1 MCGSGIS
8 ELSPFMQTNLSHR
21 WDNRS
26 SMCQVNFSW
35 LCMNHYVAT
44 WEKIASERK
53 VVLEKLTEQILAL
66 PILSIYYVPRISLVK
81 KFFFFR
87 NWTLFWILII
97 MLSFQVSTHSLCRN
111 NALCLINELCTEK
124 SLLESQ
130 DRTNVILCLTYGT
143 AAARFQ
149 QAKI

>member
-1 MCGSGIS
+1 MGQPVVYVSSQLLLAMHESLCSYVGEDSQWKESGI
-8 ELSPFMQTNLSHR
+8 R
-21 WDNRS
+21 KVDWA
-26 SMCQVNFSW
+26 NFS
-35 LCMNHYVAT
+35 
-44 WEKIASERK
+44 S
-53 VVLEKLTEQILAL
+53 
-66 PILSIYYVPRISLVK
+66 ILSIIYYYVPRISLVK
-81 KFFFFR
+81 KFFFFFR

>member
-1 MCGSGIS
+1 
-8 ELSPFMQTNLSHR
+8 
-21 WDNRS
+21 
-26 SMCQVNFSW
+26 
-35 LCMNHYVAT
+35 MNHYVAT

-66 PILSIYYVPRISLVK
+66 FLVYVPRISLVK
-81 KFFFFR
+81 KIFFFR